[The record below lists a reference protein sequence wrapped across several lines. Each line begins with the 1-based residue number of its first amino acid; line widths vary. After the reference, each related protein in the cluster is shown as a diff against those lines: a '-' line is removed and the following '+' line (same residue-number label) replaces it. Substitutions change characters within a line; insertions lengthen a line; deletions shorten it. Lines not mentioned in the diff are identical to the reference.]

1 MSEVTCK
8 VVRGTTYRGK
18 TLNEGDVVTMDP
30 DTFRKLSMTH
40 DVIETI
46 TEAKPQE
53 PAQKSTTAQPTKK
66 TA

>member
-1 MSEVTCK
+1 MADITCK

-30 DTFRKLSMTH
+30 DTFRKLSMTQ
-40 DVIETI
+40 DVVEILPS
-46 TEAKPQE
+46 AKQE
-53 PAQKSTTAQPTKK
+53 PAPKSTAQPIKK